1 MQPTK
6 SWSLVV
12 VAVCCAVLAWL
23 AATIGFAN
31 FPPLPWTAVPA
42 LLLLAFGE
50 VLFARNLRMR
60 LRGGGSGP
68 GSGSGPGP
76 GPGPGG
82 RPGIKPVDP
91 IAVPRVVALAKASS
105 IAAAAF
111 GGLAAGFGIYTLA
124 SLDKSVP
131 RHDALVSA
139 VTAVAAIALVA
150 AALFLE
156 RVCRSPEP
164 PDDDDDDVPYPNGQY
179 GHGS

>member
-50 VLFARNLRMR
+50 LLFARNLRAR
-60 LRGGGSGP
+60 LRGDHGGGP
-68 GSGSGPGP
+68 PRP
-76 GPGPGG
+76 TLRGG
-82 RPGIKPVDP
+82 TGVKPVDP
-91 IAVPRVVALAKASS
+91 LAVPRVVALAKASS

-124 SLDKSVP
+124 SLGKPVP

-139 VTAVAAIALVA
+139 FTAVAAIALVA
-150 AALFLE
+150 AALYLE
-156 RVCRSPEP
+156 RVCRSPDS
-164 PDDDDDDVPYPNGQY
+164 PDDEDDDNLPYPNGQH

>member
-50 VLFARNLRMR
+50 VLFARNLRVR
-60 LRGGGSGP
+60 LRGGQ
-68 GSGSGPGP
+68 
-76 GPGPGG
+76 GG
-82 RPGIKPVDP
+82 RPPGQTPRGGGVGVKPVDP
-91 IAVPRVVALAKASS
+91 LAVPRVVALAKSSS

-111 GGLAAGFGIYTLA
+111 GGLAAGFGIYALA
-124 SLDKSVP
+124 SLDKPVP

-139 VTAVAAIALVA
+139 VTAVAAIALIA
-150 AALFLE
+150 AALYLE
-156 RVCRSPEP
+156 RVCRSPDQ
-164 PDDDDDDVPYPNGQY
+164 PDDDDDNENLPYPNGHH